1 MERAGSRGSGTG
13 GSGAGRES
21 PSAYA
26 RSNGGMTPSLSRLRS
41 QGSLGTVPIAE
52 EDEDAEDDH
61 DCDDDDDVD
70 DEEAIGWSPF
80 VIQAN

>member
-13 GSGAGRES
+13 GSGGRES

-61 DCDDDDDVD
+61 DCDDDDDDD